1 MTEETS
7 RFRHHVAA
15 GAAAAGPADAG
26 PADAGPRADAG
37 GVLRRCLARFV
48 ASTHGGGMLVACA
61 FALLFIATGGS
72 AMTNYAWREAQFEEL
87 EASTRAAIAALGADH
102 LAGDMN
108 DPTRKDA
115 ATSRLVKLL
124 TALQPGFTTDPTQV
138 DIFRDGV
145 DIVIRTG
152 GAFEVDDLWGGDDGD
167 TVQVPGNEIRV
178 RFESDRYEMAIATDM
193 SITMSHNFVGGA
205 SKLDGLKAA
214 MLPITDVMRTTGD
227 GSVMAALVPF
237 TSMVNVAD
245 TASGGSAHTAAK
257 ERYVR
262 MLAGGT
268 SGGTPLDLP
277 DVLTNAKAAAAAGA
291 GQWVDTFQRY
301 GVGADMGALRSR
313 GLPEDLLDDT
323 DWNLRRTGLTVDI
336 SKQRPHD
343 GDWIVNDVDFW
354 NGCLMARWGAYWVE
368 SARPAGFDRTTY
380 GEPGNWPV
388 TRTAPG
394 WSSGAPAL
402 PDLDLHISDVP
413 PDAADPHT
421 LFTAYSWP
429 DAGIAETGRGYI
441 SGSYKNS
448 ADHLLQTAMMR
459 MLDRGRESFH
469 SSRIGF
475 NRWGSIAGFHHGAWT
490 LGGNAQCPSQPLMAL
505 TDDIPTV
512 AAAIQNLEVHRQN
525 IQAVDN
531 TFMVRG
537 MVWAVR
543 ALSPLWQDVWG
554 VKDARGVARPGRSCA
569 GGGGE
574 CDAKLHK
581 GIVLVTDGGTVYRS
595 YRNSRTFQRS
605 DGNNWGNTFQT
616 TDGFC
621 RSGNRQPNYFA
632 AWGETDPTKFNERFM
647 THVNSSSSI
656 CGQGST
662 PQQIRDN
669 CRFEGNP
676 DTLEIFD
683 RWLTDPEKA
692 DTVEWA
698 RRRDVLTSFT
708 PWELFRGPLPGGSEE
723 VATDAL
729 VNAPFHLEGRP
740 RETTGYCRPH
750 SVFSPYGSLDDQ
762 ILVGSVQEGS
772 TTYIM
777 PPVPDA
783 APFHVNPSRRAHWA
797 KPKVLPYR
805 SNLTNTMEQ
814 RLNGWLVD
822 ACRLA
827 GQRGIRVHAVY
838 IGRQGNHEDRAN
850 INVLRQC
857 VQAAGTGGKAYVT
870 PNADTLRKTFQELFV
885 VRRSLRFVG

>member
-1 MTEETS
+1 MTEAAS
-7 RFRHHVAA
+7 RFRHHPAQTQ
-15 GAAAAGPADAG
+15 ADAC
-26 PADAGPRADAG
+26 PRVDARR
-37 GVLRRCLARFV
+37 VLRRCVARFV

-61 FALLFIATGGS
+61 FALLFIAMAGS

-87 EASTRAAIAALGADH
+87 EASTRAAIAALGAGH
-102 LAGDMN
+102 LTADMT
-108 DPTRKDA
+108 DPTKKGE
-115 ATSRLVKLL
+115 ATGQLVKLL
-124 TALQPGFTTDPTQV
+124 TALQPGFTVDPTQV

-145 DIVIRTG
+145 DVVIRTG
-152 GAFEVDDLWGGDDGD
+152 GTFEVDDLWGGDDGD

-178 RFESDRYEMAIATDM
+178 RFESDRYELAIATDM

-227 GSVMAALVPF
+227 GAVMAALVPF

-262 MLAGGT
+262 MLAGGVK
-268 SGGTPLDLP
+268 GGTPLDLP
-277 DVLTNAKAAAAAGA
+277 DVLANAKAAAAAGE

-301 GVGADMGALRSR
+301 GVGADMGALRSQ
-313 GLPEDLLDDT
+313 GLPDDLLDDT
-323 DWNLRRTGLTVDI
+323 DWDLRRTGLTVDI

-343 GDWIVNDVDFW
+343 GDWIVDDVDFW
-354 NGCLMARWGAYWVE
+354 NGCLMARWGAYWAA
-368 SARPAGFDRTTY
+368 SGRPGGFDRTTY

-402 PDLDLHISDVP
+402 PDLPLHLSDVP

-429 DAGIAETGRGYI
+429 DASIAETQRGYLGGTNRYGRPI
-441 SGSYKNS
+441 KNS
-448 ADHLLQTAMMR
+448 ADHLLQHAMIQ
-459 MLDRGRESFH
+459 MLDPGRTVFFG
-469 SSRIGF
+469 SRIGF
-475 NRWGSIAGFHHGAWT
+475 NHWGSQAGANVYAWD
-490 LGGNAQCPSQPLMAL
+490 LGGNTHCPTQPLMVL

-512 AAAIQNLEVHRQN
+512 AAAIQNLKVSRQTV
-525 IQAVDN
+525 ASVDN

-554 VKDARGVARPGRSCA
+554 VKDIRGVARPGRSCA
-569 GGGGE
+569 GGGGN

-595 YRNSRTFQRS
+595 YRNSRTFARS
-605 DGNNWGNTFQT
+605 DGSGWDNTFQANDPT
-616 TDGFC
+616 CKTG
-621 RSGNRQPNYFA
+621 RTNRANYFD

-656 CGQGST
+656 CGTGVT
-662 PQQIRDN
+662 PQQKRDN

-676 DTLEIFD
+676 DTVDIFD
-683 RWLTDPEKA
+683 RWLEDPEKA
-692 DTVEWA
+692 DTTAWTQ
-698 RRRDVLTSFT
+698 RRDLLTKFT

-723 VATDAL
+723 VAMDAL
-729 VNAPFHLEGRP
+729 MNAPFHLEGRP

-750 SVFSPYGSLDDQ
+750 AVFSPYGSLDDQ
-762 ILVGSVQEGS
+762 VLVGSIQEGS
-772 TTYIM
+772 TKYIM

-783 APFHVNPSRRAHWA
+783 APFRMDPTKRARWVA
-797 KPKVLPYR
+797 PKYLPYR
-805 SNLTNTMEQ
+805 SNLTTMMEQ
-814 RLNGWLVD
+814 RLDDWLFD

-827 GQRGIRVHAVY
+827 GLRGIRVHAVY
-838 IGRQGNHEDRAN
+838 VGGRTNSEDLAN

-870 PNADTLRKTFQELFV
+870 PNADTLRKTFKELFV